1 MASTPGF
8 EPGPH
13 WWEASALTTAPPLL
27 PILIQFNKST
37 VIFRSLYTCRL
48 NDVRMFKTQ
57 VMSRRVVSRQFFC
70 FWSCCISV
78 ATTVLLFIMAM
89 LEHQMTRRSMMATCG
104 EYSWIS
110 STAEHVITLYSQW
123 SICLS
128 MVKRV
133 SFCFSLFDMGGE
145 YYCYTSDITCSFPA
159 NGKFTEDQ
167 RNIYEA
173 VYKASRAV
181 MAAVKP
187 GECRPACVVCI

>member
-1 MASTPGF
+1 
-8 EPGPH
+8 
-13 WWEASALTTAPPLL
+13 
-27 PILIQFNKST
+27 
-37 VIFRSLYTCRL
+37 
-48 NDVRMFKTQ
+48 
-57 VMSRRVVSRQFFC
+57 
-70 FWSCCISV
+70 
-78 ATTVLLFIMAM
+78 
-89 LEHQMTRRSMMATCG
+89 
-104 EYSWIS
+104 
-110 STAEHVITLYSQW
+110 
-123 SICLS
+123 

-187 GECRPACVVCI
+187 GECRPACVVCIKYNVHTT

>member
-1 MASTPGF
+1 
-8 EPGPH
+8 
-13 WWEASALTTAPPLL
+13 
-27 PILIQFNKST
+27 
-37 VIFRSLYTCRL
+37 
-48 NDVRMFKTQ
+48 MFKPKWNHEPQASGFTAN
-57 VMSRRVVSRQFFC
+57 VFVC
-70 FWSCCISV
+70 SCCVSV

-104 EYSWIS
+104 KYSWIS
-110 STAEHVITLYSQW
+110 STAEDVITLYRQG

-133 SFCFSLFDMGGE
+133 FFCFSLFDMGGE

-187 GECRPACVVCI
+187 GECRPACIVCVI